1 MTNFQIIPQP
11 KHMQKSKGSFCLEP
25 TTTIIVSQ
33 GAEKI
38 GNYLRDLVQPAT
50 GYTLQV
56 NPATTGQAD
65 STIVLELTAENEE
78 LGDEGYVL
86 TVQTD
91 SVIIRAPQLAGLFY
105 GIQTLRQL
113 LPPEL
118 ENNHKADV
126 AWHIPS
132 VIIEDTPR
140 FTWRGMHLDVGRHM
154 FPVAFIKRFLDL
166 MALHKLN
173 VFHWHLT
180 EDQGWRIEIMKYPQ
194 LTEVGAN
201 RAATPILSD
210 RHTLDGIPYGGYFTQ
225 AQVKEIVDY
234 AAQRF
239 ITVVPE
245 IELPGHS
252 VAALASYPELGCTGG
267 PYEVRANW
275 GIAKDVYCAG
285 NDRVFSFLEDVLSEV
300 ITLFPSPIIH
310 IGGDECP
317 KDRWAACPK
326 CQARIKALGLASEHE
341 LQSYF
346 VRRIEAFLN
355 AHGRQIIGWDEI
367 LEGGL
372 APNAKVM
379 SWRGIEGGIQA
390 CQQGHDVVM
399 APTSHCYFDYYQSEN
414 REEEP
419 PAIGGYLPLERVYA
433 FEPIPDGL
441 SSKEAQHILG
451 AEGTL
456 WTEYIATPEQLEY
469 MAFPRVSALA
479 EVVWSPPASRDYN
492 NFLERLN
499 GLEQR
504 LKLYERQL
512 PGGSLAFGSLP
523 ILKTSGL
530 FLIVPGKKGRDII
543 TSLFASKIM
552 ISARTRRPEYRG
564 AKPTT
569 PVPDSAALMH
579 CTGPN

>member
-1 MTNFQIIPQP
+1 MAAFHIIPQP
-11 KHMQKSKGSFCLEP
+11 KHLQQSEGVFELKS
-25 TTTIIVSQ
+25 TTSIVVSQ
-33 GAEKI
+33 GAEEI
-38 GNYLRDLVQPAT
+38 GHYLRDLLHPST
-50 GYTLQV
+50 GYTLRV
-56 NPATTGQAD
+56 MDAAAGYFASDCIKLVLTEVDEKLGEEGYALAVQAD
-65 STIVLELTAENEE
+65 AV
-78 LGDEGYVL
+78 V
-86 TVQTD
+86 
-91 SVIIRAPQLAGLFY
+91 IRAPHRAGLFY

-118 ENNHKADV
+118 ESDQRTDV
-126 AWHIPS
+126 TWFIPS
-132 VIIEDTPR
+132 VTIEDAPR
-140 FTWRGMHLDVGRHM
+140 FAWRGMHLDVGRHM

-194 LTEVGAN
+194 LTKVGAY

-210 RHTLDGIPYGGYFTQ
+210 RHTLDGVPYGGYYTQ
-225 AQVKEIVDY
+225 AQVKEILAY

-275 GIAKDVYCAG
+275 GIAKDVFCAG
-285 NDRVFSFLEDVLSEV
+285 NDRVFDFLEDVLSE
-300 ITLFPSPIIH
+300 IIALFPSPIIH

-326 CQARIKALGLASEHE
+326 CQARIEEHKLADEHE

-390 CQQGHDVVM
+390 CKQGHDVVM
-399 APTSHCYFDYYQSEN
+399 SPTSHCYFDYYQFEN
-414 REEEP
+414 REDEP
-419 PAIGGYLPLERVYA
+419 PAIGGFLPLELAYA

-441 SSKEAQHILG
+441 SPEEAQHILG

-456 WTEYIATPEQLEY
+456 WTEYIPTPELLEY
-469 MAFPRVSALA
+469 MAFPRLSALA
-479 EVVWSPPASRDYN
+479 EVVWSPPAMRDYGD
-492 NFLERLN
+492 FLQRLN
-499 GLEQR
+499 GLQQR
-504 LKLYERQL
+504 LKQLNVNYREGNER
-512 PGGSLAFGSLP
+512 LA
-523 ILKTSGL
+523 
-530 FLIVPGKKGRDII
+530 
-543 TSLFASKIM
+543 A
-552 ISARTRRPEYRG
+552 
-564 AKPTT
+564 
-569 PVPDSAALMH
+569 
-579 CTGPN
+579 